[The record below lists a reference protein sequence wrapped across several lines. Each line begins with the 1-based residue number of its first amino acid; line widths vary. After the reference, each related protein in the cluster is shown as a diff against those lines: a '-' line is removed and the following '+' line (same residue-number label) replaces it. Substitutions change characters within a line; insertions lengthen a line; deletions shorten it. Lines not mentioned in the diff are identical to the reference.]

1 MRSRLRLFGASALAI
16 GLLLGATGCNKLK
29 ARDQLNKGVR
39 EYKAARYE
47 QAIEHFKNATELDP
61 GLNVAKLYLATAYA
75 SQYIPGVDSEDNN
88 RMAEQAIDEYK
99 KVLDR
104 DSNNITSL
112 KGIASLYFNMHKFE
126 DAKLYH
132 RKVLATDPN
141 DPETYYSIGVIDWT
155 EAYQVDQEKRASLGL
170 KPTDTWP
177 KKEQKTCEEV
187 KTANED
193 KVRDGITMLQKA
205 LDLRK
210 DYDDAMAYLNLLYRQ
225 KADIDC
231 GDDAARAAD
240 LKTADEWQDKT
251 LAIKRAKA
259 EKQTGPGGIVLENQG
274 QGGQGGGE
282 GQGQTQPQQ

>member
-1 MRSRLRLFGASALAI
+1 MTSSIRRFAVLGLAF

-61 GLNVAKLYLATAYA
+61 SLNVAKLYLATAYA
-75 SQYIPGVDSEDNN
+75 GQYIPGVDSEDNN
-88 RMAEQAIDEYK
+88 RMAEQAIEQYK
-99 KVLDR
+99 AVLER
-104 DSNNITSL
+104 DPNNTTSL

-132 RKVLATDPN
+132 RKVLAVDPN

-155 EAYQVDQEKRASLGL
+155 ESYQVDQEKRATLGL
-170 KPTDTWP
+170 KATDPWG
-177 KKEQKTCEEV
+177 KKDEKTCEEV
-187 KTANED
+187 KAANED
-193 KVRDGITMLQKA
+193 KVRDGINMLNKA
-205 LDLRK
+205 MELRP

-225 KADIDC
+225 KADIEC

-259 EKQTGPGGIVLENQG
+259 EKQTGPGGIIMENP
-274 QGGQGGGE
+274 GQGGGE
-282 GQGQTQPQQ
+282 GQPQQAPQQ